1 LAKYGKAAVTSRRF
15 IPNSNEPGTEE
26 WGRIEGFFKPSKEEL
41 KSSMSATHTNE
52 GFVNNGF
59 RITQSGPPPQSPG
72 SGVDTP
78 RHLNYRG
85 FNEIKEK
92 ALLAQRLIGTL
103 EMFKPFKKGCLN
115 CV

>member
-1 LAKYGKAAVTSRRF
+1 
-15 IPNSNEPGTEE
+15 
-26 WGRIEGFFKPSKEEL
+26 
-41 KSSMSATHTNE
+41 MSATHTNE

-78 RHLNYRG
+78 RRLNYRG

-92 ALLAQRLIGTL
+92 GAVSSSALIGTL
-103 EMFKPFKKGCLN
+103 ECSNPLRKGA
-115 CV
+115 

>member
-1 LAKYGKAAVTSRRF
+1 MKVYLAKYGKAAVTSRRF
-15 IPNSNEPGTEE
+15 IPNSNEPGTEA

-72 SGVDTP
+72 SGVDTAS
-78 RHLNYRG
+78 RLTYRG
-85 FNEIKEK
+85 FNVIEREN
-92 ALLAQRLIGTL
+92 GTVPSGAVSL
-103 EMFKPFKKGCLN
+103 PK
-115 CV
+115 